1 MGSITRFAYR
11 PFDVRWLYWEPETK
25 LLDEKRSEYFLHVFP
40 GNLWIAAAQHHRRG
54 FDPPAV
60 SLHWGCIHLDER
72 STNVFPIYLKEDAAS
87 GNLFEKEKK
96 AARPNLSEA
105 SHEYIAKL
113 HATPEDL
120 FFHCLAAFFS
130 PVYVDQNSFSLRQDW
145 PRIPLPKVK
154 KALQASA
161 ALGRRIAALLDT
173 ENPVEGVTTGTIDP
187 RLKEIAVISK
197 VGEGGLNPDEGHLDL
212 TAGWGHAGKG
222 GVCMPGTD
230 KCAARGQTDEKL
242 KTAFGAET
250 LDVYLNETAYWSNV
264 PKCVWEYHIGGYQ
277 VIKKWLSDREKAI
290 LGRGLKVE
298 EAEYITEMARRIAA
312 LILMQAELDANY
324 EAVKADTSPWPDGK
338 KK

>member
-1 MGSITRFAYR
+1 LPDLFPVYFTGVKTSRDEFLVDIDKKLLEDRTGAYFDPGLSHEEIGGRWPRLMERTARYEPHEIRQYLVKRGRAMGSITRFAYR

-60 SLHWGCIHLDER
+60 SPHWGCIHLDER

-173 ENPVEGVTTGTIDP
+173 ENPVEGVTTGKIDP

-197 VGEGGLNPDEGHLDL
+197 VGEGGLNPDEGYLDL
-212 TAGWGHAGKG
+212 TAG
-222 GVCMPGTD
+222 
-230 KCAARGQTDEKL
+230 
-242 KTAFGAET
+242 
-250 LDVYLNETAYWSNV
+250 
-264 PKCVWEYHIGGYQ
+264 
-277 VIKKWLSDREKAI
+277 
-290 LGRGLKVE
+290 
-298 EAEYITEMARRIAA
+298 
-312 LILMQAELDANY
+312 
-324 EAVKADTSPWPDGK
+324 
-338 KK
+338 